1 MNDARADSLDGTK
14 IQNEGWRAGPKPGE
28 GWPRKRVIFS
38 VAIAIAAQVALIF
51 VFGEKKIKPA
61 RTVSNVPQL
70 QLADS
75 SSELIALNDPA
86 LFALPHANDFASAVW
101 LKMPANAPPDFRW
114 TESPR
119 WLPLAAENLG
129 AIFAQFMA
137 TNRFADFQIN
147 FKPEPQFAGP
157 LSPVESA
164 LPKNSTAQISGDLAQ
179 RRLLRPLDLPSLP
192 YNDVIAPSVVQVLV
206 DAPGNVVSAVLLPSE
221 NNSEAAGRL
230 DAADQRAL
238 ELARAARFA
247 PALRLAV
254 GKIIFN
260 WHTVPLPATNSPA
273 ALP

>member
-1 MNDARADSLDGTK
+1 MNDAPADSLEGTK
-14 IQNEGWRAGPKPGE
+14 IQNEGWRAEPR
-28 GWPRKRVIFS
+28 PRKGWSRKRAIFS
-38 VAIAIAAQVALIF
+38 VAAVIAAQVAFIF
-51 VFGEKKIKPA
+51 VFGEKKIKPS

-75 SSELIALNDPA
+75 SSELVALDDPA

-101 LKMPANAPPDFRW
+101 LKMPAVRQPSFRW
-114 TESPR
+114 TESPH

-129 AIFAQFMA
+129 ATFARFMA
-137 TNRFADFQIN
+137 TNLFADFQIN
-147 FKPEPQFAGP
+147 FKPESQFAGP

-192 YNDVIAPSVVQVLV
+192 YNDVIAPSIVQVLV
-206 DAPGNVVSAVLLPSE
+206 DAAGDVVSAVLLPSE
-221 NNSEAAGRL
+221 NSFEAAGRL
-230 DAADQRAL
+230 DIADQHAL

-247 PALRLAV
+247 PAPRLTV

-260 WHTVPLPATNSPA
+260 WHTVPLPDTNSHA
-273 ALP
+273 ASP